1 MFLIYIIDL
10 CENLA
15 SNIKLCVNDT
25 SLVPVVKNVDASNT
39 DLNNDLKKISKWAL
53 QWKMNFNP
61 DPTKQAQELIFSRKS
76 KPLFKSI

>member
-39 DLNNDLKKISKWAL
+39 DLNNDLKKTGEWAF
-53 QWKMNFNP
+53 QQKIPIENP
-61 DPTKQAQELIFSRKS
+61 DPTKQTQELIFSRRVQM
-76 KPLFKSI
+76 IN